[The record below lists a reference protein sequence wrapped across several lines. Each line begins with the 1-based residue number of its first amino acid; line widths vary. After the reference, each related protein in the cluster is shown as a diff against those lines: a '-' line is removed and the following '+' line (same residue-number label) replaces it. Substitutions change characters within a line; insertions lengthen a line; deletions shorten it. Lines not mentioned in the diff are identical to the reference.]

1 MEKSFNNMKDEEV
14 INMYHILI
22 SELKER
28 NIIRT
33 KNIVGDLGEYIA
45 INWYNEHKELP
56 KLKLQKNSNKDIDAE
71 SDKEK
76 YAIKTT
82 TGNCTGSFH
91 GVDKNKKI
99 FDKLI
104 IIQLDEE
111 YAKKRIIE
119 LDWKTFNKRKYKNKR
134 TNSYYISITKKLL
147 NEPSVI
153 VRYDTEKDKQ

>member
-56 KLKLQKNSNKDIDAE
+56 KLKLQKNLVML
-71 SDKEK
+71 
-76 YAIKTT
+76 KTIQVYYKRQ
-82 TGNCTGSFH
+82 
-91 GVDKNKKI
+91 VDKINI
-99 FDKLI
+99 
-104 IIQLDEE
+104 
-111 YAKKRIIE
+111 
-119 LDWKTFNKRKYKNKR
+119 
-134 TNSYYISITKKLL
+134 YY
-147 NEPSVI
+147 
-153 VRYDTEKDKQ
+153 